1 MIKEIKEYF
10 NFQLMIRYKELIEYK
25 SALWMWIISNLSYMI
40 ISFFIV
46 FFVSLSTQAFPLYI
60 GVLLLLTSYLIFD
73 IANLFFI
80 SEGLFNNDSYIY
92 ALTKP
97 FNEIITSLYN
107 MPKRFPIIIFEI
119 IMILFAIRYFKIS
132 INFYSVVYYIILI
145 ILGILILSYLYNL
158 VYLITTSINK
168 SDSCP
173 FCYIIRDIQDI
184 FSKYPY
190 EIFINSRIILSLTLL
205 LLIPFYTYEP
215 VKALIL
221 YPNPTTLMISLVLV
235 LILKV
240 LFTLYYKQIFLKIY
254 ETYGG

>member
-1 MIKEIKEYF
+1 MIKGIKEYF
-10 NFQLMIRYKELIEYK
+10 NFQLKVRYKELVEYK
-25 SALWMWIISNLSYMI
+25 FALWMWIISNLSYMI

-46 FFVSLSTQAFPLYI
+46 FFVSHSTQAFPLYI

-107 MPKRFPIIIFEI
+107 MPKRFPIIIFEVI
-119 IMILFAIRYFKIS
+119 TILFAIRYFNIS
-132 INFYSVVYYIILI
+132 ISFYSVVYYILLI
-145 ILGILILSYLYNL
+145 IFGVLILSYLYNL
-158 VYLITTSINK
+158 VYLITTSLNK
-168 SDSCP
+168 SDNCP
-173 FCYIIRDIQDI
+173 FCFIIRDVQDI

-190 EIFINSRIILSLTLL
+190 EIFINSRIIISLTLL

-221 YPNPTTLMISLVLV
+221 YSNPIILTISLILV
-235 LILKV
+235 LILKI
-240 LFTLYYKQIFLKIY
+240 LFTLYYKKVFLKIY